1 MKKVIR
7 INESDLIEMIKNI
20 IIEQDDNV
28 EYEDFT
34 PQEYMDL
41 LKSVNYKAQAIP
53 KFPDF
58 KGKKIRVNGN
68 LNLIGLKQITN
79 LGELIV
85 TGDLNVRSS
94 GIVNFEGVKVG
105 GSLSYWDT
113 PYSKELDRRKEM
125 ALRAEARQR
134 REDGEWDLNNSNI
147 DDEGLMANAVFDYMV
162 QEGDIEYLDG
172 PEREELEDL
181 ERRMEELE
189 EKIDNEEDSE
199 IVDEL
204 ENEQN
209 DLQSEID
216 ELKDKDNDVYDLMP
230 EGSHYDLYTFRSI
243 HNNSSGNIYAVGTEN
258 DADSSLKEY
267 YDEMVNDL
275 SNFSKNTLSYHI
287 DGDEVAEYY
296 EDMIREWVIDDPE
309 NYDVS
314 RETSVKQDKEIEKLQ
329 NQKRSL
335 EIETYLISSGARS
348 PLTEEGVESLK
359 YFKFNDYMN
368 NILVVEWSE
377 NKWQI
382 YQNGKKVESVT
393 YEDEDEDEDGEHE
406 SDNES
411 RVEEIENE
419 IEVIDEE
426 IQDIKDDPD
435 GDLNESEIEEAV
447 EDRLGQIKDDPMG
460 WLDEMGDDYNNFI
473 DRQSLLNDLIDEND
487 YGVISSYN
495 NEYDTVSVN
504 DSTFV
509 VMRID

>member
-1 MKKVIR
+1 
-7 INESDLIEMIKNI
+7 MIKNI
-20 IIEQDDNV
+20 IIEQDDNI

-34 PQEYMDL
+34 PQEYIDL

-58 KGKKIRVNGN
+58 KGKKIRVNGS
-68 LNLIGLKQITN
+68 LSLIGLKQITN

-85 TGDLNVRSS
+85 TGDLNVRST
-94 GIVNFEGVKVG
+94 GIVSLEGVTVG

-147 DDEGLMANAVFDYMV
+147 DKEGLMANAVFDYMV
-162 QEGDIEYLDG
+162 QEGDIGYLDG

-181 ERRMEELE
+181 EKRMEELE
-189 EKIDNEEDSE
+189 ERIDNEEDSE

-204 ENEQN
+204 EIEQN

-216 ELKDKDNDVYDLMP
+216 ELKDKDNDVYDLIP
-230 EGSHYDLYTFRSI
+230 ESSHYDLHTFRSI
-243 HNNSSGNIYAVGTEN
+243 HNDASGYVYAVGTEN
-258 DADSSLKEY
+258 EADSSLKEY
-267 YDEMVNDL
+267 YDELLNDL
-275 SNFSKNTLSYHI
+275 SNFDKNTLSYHI

-296 EDMIREWVIDDPE
+296 EDAVREWVMDDPE

-335 EIETYLISSGARS
+335 QTEKYLISSGARS
-348 PLTEEGVESLK
+348 PLIEEDIEDLK
-359 YFKFNDYMN
+359 YFKFNDYMD
-368 NILVVEWSE
+368 NILIVEWSE

-393 YEDEDEDEDGEHE
+393 YEDEDEDGEHE

-419 IEVIDEE
+419 IEGIDEE

-435 GDLNESEIEEAV
+435 GDLNDDEVEEAV
-447 EDRLGQIKDDPMG
+447 EDRLGQIKDDPMS

-473 DRQSLLNDLIDEND
+473 DRQSLINDLIDEND

>member
-1 MKKVIR
+1 MKKIVR
-7 INESDLIEMIKNI
+7 INEGELIGLIKNI
-20 IIEQDDNV
+20 ILEQDDNV

-58 KGKKIRVNGN
+58 RGKKIRVNGN
-68 LNLIGLKQITN
+68 LNLRGLKQITN

-85 TGDLNVRSS
+85 KGDLNVAYTN
-94 GIVNFEGVKVG
+94 ITTLEGVTVSG
-105 GSLSYWDT
+105 GLSYWDT
-113 PYSKELDRRKEM
+113 PYNKELERRKEM
-125 ALRAEARQR
+125 ALRREAEGR
-134 REDGEWDLNNSNI
+134 REDDEWSLGNPNI
-147 DDEGLMANAVFDYMV
+147 DDEGLMANAVFKYMV
-162 QEGDIEYLDG
+162 QEGDIEYLDKS
-172 PEREELEDL
+172 EREELKEL
-181 ERRMEELE
+181 ERRMVDLE
-189 EKIDNEEDSE
+189 ERIENEENPDV
-199 IVDEL
+199 IDEL
-204 ENEQN
+204 DVEKV
-209 DLQSEID
+209 DLEYDID
-216 ELKDKDNDVYDLMP
+216 ELKRKNNDIYDLIP
-230 EGSHYDLYTFRSI
+230 QGTHYDLITFRSI
-243 HNNSSGNIYAVGTEN
+243 HNDTDGNVYAVGTES
-258 DADSSLKEY
+258 DADSSVEEY
-267 YDEMVNDL
+267 YEEMINDF
-275 SNFSKNTLSYHI
+275 SNFDKSTLSYHI

-314 RETSVKQDKEIEKLQ
+314 RETSHRQDKEIEELK
-329 NQKRSL
+329 NKKRSL

-348 PLTEEGVESLK
+348 PLTEEDVESMK
-359 YFKFNDYMN
+359 YFKFNDYMDN
-368 NILVVEWSE
+368 TLIVEWSE

-393 YEDEDEDEDGEHE
+393 YEDEDEDGEHE

-411 RVEEIENE
+411 RVEEIESE
-419 IEVIDEE
+419 IEGIDEE

>member
-1 MKKVIR
+1 MKKVVR
-7 INESDLIEMIKNI
+7 INESDLIGLIKNI
-20 IIEQDDNV
+20 IIEQDDSV

-34 PQEYMDL
+34 PQEYIDL

-58 KGKKIRVNGN
+58 RGKKIRVNGN

-94 GIVNFEGVKVG
+94 GIVNFEGVTVG

-125 ALRAEARQR
+125 ALRADARQR

-147 DDEGLMANAVFDYMV
+147 DNEGLMANAVFDYMV
-162 QEGDIEYLDG
+162 QEGDIGYLDG
-172 PEREELEDL
+172 PEREELQDL

-189 EKIDNEEDSE
+189 ERIDNEEDSE

-243 HNNSSGNIYAVGTEN
+243 HNDASGNIYAVGTERE
-258 DADSSLKEY
+258 ADSSLKEY

-275 SNFSKNTLSYHI
+275 SNFNKNTLSYHI

-296 EDMIREWVIDDPE
+296 EDMIREWVMDDPE

-348 PLTEEGVESLK
+348 PLIEEGVESMK
-359 YFKFNDYMN
+359 YFKFNDYMD
-368 NILVVEWSE
+368 NILIVEWSE

-382 YQNGKKVESVT
+382 YQNGKKVEEV
-393 YEDEDEDEDGEHE
+393 YYEDEDEDGEHE
-406 SDNES
+406 SDNDS
-411 RVEEIENE
+411 RVDEIESE
-419 IEVIDEE
+419 IEDIDVE

-435 GDLNESEIEEAV
+435 GDLNDDEVEEAV
-447 EDRLGQIKDDPMG
+447 EDRMQDIKNDPVS
-460 WLDEMGDDYNNFI
+460 WLNDMGDDYERFV
-473 DRQSLLNDLIDEND
+473 DRGSLLSELIDNAD
-487 YGVISSYN
+487 YGVLSGYDGN
-495 NEYDTVSVN
+495 YDTVSVN
-504 DSTFV
+504 DSNFV

>member
-7 INESDLIEMIKNI
+7 INEGDLINMIKNI
-20 IIEQDDNV
+20 IIEQDDNI

-34 PQEYMDL
+34 PQEYIDL

-58 KGKKIRVNGN
+58 KGKKIRVNGS
-68 LNLIGLKQITN
+68 LSLIGLKQITN

-85 TGDLNVRSS
+85 TGDLNVRST
-94 GIVNFEGVKVG
+94 GIVSLEGVTVG
-105 GSLSYWDT
+105 GSLSHWDT
-113 PYSKELDRRKEM
+113 PYQKELDRRKEM

-147 DDEGLMANAVFDYMV
+147 DKEGLMANAVFDYMV
-162 QEGDIEYLDG
+162 QEGDIGYLDG

-181 ERRMEELE
+181 EKRMEELE
-189 EKIDNEEDSE
+189 ERIDNEEDSE

-204 ENEQN
+204 EIEQN

-216 ELKDKDNDVYDLMP
+216 ELKDKDNDVYDLIP
-230 EGSHYDLYTFRSI
+230 ESSHYDLHTFRSI
-243 HNNSSGNIYAVGTEN
+243 HNDASGYVYAVGTEN
-258 DADSSLKEY
+258 EADSSLKEY
-267 YDEMVNDL
+267 YDELLNDL
-275 SNFSKNTLSYHI
+275 SNFDKNTLSYHI

-296 EDMIREWVIDDPE
+296 EDAVREWVTDDPE

-335 EIETYLISSGARS
+335 QTEKYLISSGARS
-348 PLTEEGVESLK
+348 PLIEEDIEDLK
-359 YFKFNDYMN
+359 YFKFNDYMD
-368 NILVVEWSE
+368 NILIVEWSE

-393 YEDEDEDEDGEHE
+393 YEDEDEDGEHE

-411 RVEEIENE
+411 RVEEIESE
-419 IEVIDEE
+419 IEDIDVE
-426 IQDIKDDPD
+426 IQDIRDDPD
-435 GDLNESEIEEAV
+435 GDLNDDEVEEAV
-447 EDRLGQIKDDPMG
+447 EDRLGEIRDDPMR
-460 WLDEMGDDYNNFI
+460 WLDQMGDDYNNFI
-473 DRQSLLNDLIDEND
+473 DRQSLINDLIDEND
-487 YGVISSYN
+487 YSVISSYN

-504 DSTFV
+504 DSIFV
-509 VMRID
+509 VMRTD

>member
-34 PQEYMDL
+34 PQEYIDL

-85 TGDLNVRSS
+85 TGDLNLRSS
-94 GIVNFEGVKVG
+94 GIVSLEGVTVG
-105 GSLSYWDT
+105 GSLSHWDT

-125 ALRAEARQR
+125 ALRAEAGQR

-162 QEGDIEYLDG
+162 QEGDIGYLDG

-189 EKIDNEEDSE
+189 ERIDNEEDSE

-204 ENEQN
+204 LNEQN

-243 HNNSSGNIYAVGTEN
+243 HNDASGNIYAVGTEN
-258 DADSSLKEY
+258 EADSSLKEY
-267 YDEMVNDL
+267 FDEMVDDL
-275 SNFSKNTLSYHI
+275 SNFGKSTLSNHI

-382 YQNGKKVESVT
+382 YQNGKKVESLT
-393 YEDEDEDEDGEHE
+393 YEDEDEDGEHE

>member
-1 MKKVIR
+1 MKKIIR
-7 INESDLIEMIKNI
+7 LNEDDLIGLIKNI
-20 IIEQDDNV
+20 IVEQDDDNV

-34 PQEYMDL
+34 PQEYIDL

-58 KGKKIRVNGN
+58 RGKKIRVNGN
-68 LNLIGLKQITN
+68 LPLAGLKQITN

-85 TGDLNVRSS
+85 TGDLNLRSS
-94 GIVNFEGVKVG
+94 GIVSIEGVTVG
-105 GSLSYWDT
+105 GSLSYYDT
-113 PYSKELDRRKEM
+113 PYYKELERRKEM
-125 ALRAEARQR
+125 ALRREAEGR
-134 REDGEWDLNNSNI
+134 REEGVWNLNNPNI
-147 DDEGLMANAVFDYMV
+147 DDEGLMANAVFEYMT
-162 QEGDIEYLDG
+162 QQGEIEYLSDS
-172 PEREELEDL
+172 EREDL
-181 ERRMEELE
+181 KEFERLMAVLE
-189 EKIDNEEDSE
+189 EKIDNEEDPD
-199 IVDEL
+199 VLDEL
-204 ENEQN
+204 DMERE
-209 DLQSEID
+209 DLQDDID
-216 ELKDKDNDVYDLMP
+216 ALKRNDNDVYGLLP
-230 EGSHYDLYTFRSI
+230 QGTHYKLESFRSI
-243 HNNSSGNIYAVGTEN
+243 HNDASGYRYAVGSES
-258 DADSSLKEY
+258 DADDSISDY
-267 YDEMVNDL
+267 YEDFVSDYN
-275 SNFSKNTLSYHI
+275 NFDKNTLSYHI

-296 EDMIREWVIDDPE
+296 EDMIREWVMDDPE

-348 PLTEEGVESLK
+348 PLIEEGVESMK
-359 YFKFNDYMN
+359 YFKFNDYMD
-368 NILVVEWSE
+368 NILIVEWSE

-393 YEDEDEDEDGEHE
+393 YEDEDEDGEHE

-411 RVEEIENE
+411 RVEEIESE
-419 IEVIDEE
+419 IEGIDEE

-435 GDLNESEIEEAV
+435 GDLNDDEVEEAV